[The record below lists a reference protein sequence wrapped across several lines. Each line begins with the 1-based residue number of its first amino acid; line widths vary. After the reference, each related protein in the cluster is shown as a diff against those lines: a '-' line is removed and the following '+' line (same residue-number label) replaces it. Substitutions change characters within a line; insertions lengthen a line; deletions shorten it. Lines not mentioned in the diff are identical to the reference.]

1 MRRELWGVVLA
12 VALLAP
18 GVSRAAAPERAV
30 FALIVGVNR
39 SVDADLPRLRYA
51 DDDAAR
57 YFELFRMLGAKSY
70 LLARFDEGTR
80 RVHVQAA
87 AEARLPRAAVL
98 HRTVKDLRV
107 DVARARSRGLP
118 TLLYVIYAGHGK
130 VGDGEGYIS
139 LEDERLT
146 GEALARRVLA
156 AVGADASHILV
167 DACNSYLLAFGRG
180 PGGKRRPVR
189 GFSRMAGTLSAPNV
203 GLLLS
208 TSSARESH
216 EWEGFQ
222 AGVFSHAVRSG
233 LLGAADA
240 DGDRRVSYREIAAF
254 VEQAYR
260 SIPNERFRSRVF
272 TRTLASTGVLL
283 DLRRGRPAIRIDG
296 PRHGRFLLEDTRGVR
311 LADFHSSPKQ
321 TVRLLRPPGKLVYL
335 RHVGEEREYAIQP
348 NEGTVELASL
358 DPERPRAAVRGA
370 ASHAFARL
378 FELSFDRDVVARYA
392 PPEIDVASAPE
403 RPRRSWRGIAAWST
417 LAVSVAALAAGG
429 ALTASALDLQSAA
442 PQDEPQVDRLD
453 RNASIRARNRAA
465 VGLYAAGGAAAAASL
480 LLFVW
485 PAVWPGADRSPVAGV
500 FDGTGVQVSLRG
512 RF

>member
-1 MRRELWGVVLA
+1 MSRVLWGVVLA
-12 VALLAP
+12 AAVLWPAT
-18 GVSRAAAPERAV
+18 SRAAAPEQAV

-57 YFELFRMLGAKSY
+57 YFELFRMLGARSY
-70 LLARFDEGTR
+70 LLARFDGGTR

-98 HRTVKDLRV
+98 HRTVEELRI
-107 DVARARSRGLP
+107 DVARARGRGLP
-118 TLLYVIYAGHGK
+118 TLLYLVYAGHGK
-130 VGDGEGYIS
+130 AGDGEGYIS

-146 GEALARRVLA
+146 GEAIARRVITT
-156 AVGADASHILV
+156 VGADASHVLV

-180 PGGKRRPVR
+180 PGGRRRPVQ
-189 GFSRMAGTLSAPNV
+189 GFSRMAGTLTAPNV

-260 SIPNERFRSRVF
+260 SIPNERFRARVF
-272 TRTLASTGVLL
+272 ARPLASTGVLL
-283 DLRRGRPAIRIDG
+283 DLRRERPSIRIDG
-296 PRHGRFLLEDTRGVR
+296 PHHGRYLLEDTRGVR
-311 LADFHSSPKQ
+311 LADFHSSPRQ
-321 TVRLLRPPGKLVYL
+321 TVRLLRPPGKLIYL
-335 RHVGEEREYAIQP
+335 RRVGEEQEYAVQP
-348 NEGTVELASL
+348 GDGVVELASL
-358 DPERPRAAVRGA
+358 HPVRPRAAVRGA

-378 FELSFDRDVVARYA
+378 FELSYDRDVVAHYR
-392 PPEIDVASAPE
+392 PPEIDLASAPE
-403 RPRRSWRGIAAWST
+403 RPRRSWRRIAAWST
-417 LAVSVAALAAGG
+417 LAVSVAALAVGG
-429 ALTASALDLQSAA
+429 ALTASAMDLQSSA
-442 PQDEPQVDRLD
+442 PQDEPQVDRLE
-453 RNASIRARNRAA
+453 RNASIRARNRGAI
-465 VGLYAAGGAAAAASL
+465 GLYAAGGAAAATSL

-485 PAVWPGADRSPVAGV
+485 PAVWPGADRAPVAGL
-500 FDGTGVQVSLRG
+500 FDGSGVQVSLRG
-512 RF
+512 HF